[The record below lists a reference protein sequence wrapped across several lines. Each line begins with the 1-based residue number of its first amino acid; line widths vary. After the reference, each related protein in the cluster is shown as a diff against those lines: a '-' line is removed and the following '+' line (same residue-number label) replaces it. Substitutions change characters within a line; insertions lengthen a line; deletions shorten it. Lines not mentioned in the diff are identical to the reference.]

1 MNELDLHRTWN
12 ILLKFKHQFKMI
24 KDFPCKVMWQIF
36 THVYYGRIVSLFSI
50 NGAKW
55 GRNSPISKSNTMHLA
70 SNAEG
75 DTARPNAET
84 LVMGW
89 WVWKVTHLLNM
100 VEVLFYAFNTSGPIS
115 GESYLLRWLAVIEHG
130 VVMKYEV
137 ANATL
142 LNWITKA
149 EMSQQRA
156 PHDTLPYVCYVRI
169 CLLFDSIV
177 LLYGRTVHYVVEW
190 QWSMTWL
197 DIWILL

>member
-1 MNELDLHRTWN
+1 MYNEPRIFLKV
-12 ILLKFKHQFKMI
+12 KFKHHAPTQ
-24 KDFPCKVMWQIF
+24 DDQGFPCKVMWQIF
-36 THVYYGRIVSLFSI
+36 THVYYECIVSPFSI
-50 NGAKW
+50 NSAKW
-55 GRNSPISKSNTMHLA
+55 GRNSPISKSTTMHLA

-100 VEVLFYAFNTSGPIS
+100 VEALFCAFNTSGPIKRWK
-115 GESYLLRWLAVIEHG
+115 LLVEVACCTERTVI
-130 VVMKYEV
+130 MKYEV

-142 LNWITKA
+142 LNWITEA
-149 EMSQQRA
+149 EISQQHA

-177 LLYGRTVHYVVEW
+177 LLYGGTVPYVVEW

-197 DIWILL
+197 DIWMLL

>member
-1 MNELDLHRTWN
+1 MSLTFTETRICLESSN
-12 ILLKFKHQFKMI
+12 INSRRSRISPARSCGKYL
-24 KDFPCKVMWQIF
+24 
-36 THVYYGRIVSLFSI
+36 HVYYGCIVSLFSI
-50 NGAKW
+50 NSAKW

-84 LVMGW
+84 LMMGW

-100 VEVLFYAFNTSGPIS
+100 VEVLFYAFNTSGPNS

-149 EMSQQRA
+149 EMSQQRT

-169 CLLFDSIV
+169 CLVFDSIV